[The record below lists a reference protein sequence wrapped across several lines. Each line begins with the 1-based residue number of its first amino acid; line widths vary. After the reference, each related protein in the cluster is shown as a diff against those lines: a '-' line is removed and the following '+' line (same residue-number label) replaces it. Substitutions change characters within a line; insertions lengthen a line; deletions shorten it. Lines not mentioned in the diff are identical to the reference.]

1 MLSAL
6 PGRLRCL
13 FVVNSNNEIR
23 KFKYVKSITFPAGA
37 SGRGLCTT
45 SAFAAAP
52 GKPTI
57 GSGPTKFAIVEVN
70 QAASAYNQLVTVH
83 KDGAPVSVTWNLW
96 SGDVG
101 QTAKVLLDGKG
112 GVVRPGLRRGYRKL
126 QGHQGGVTRCR
137 WPCAAPMAAPSPTR
151 RS

>member
-1 MLSAL
+1 MLSPKLSLLAL
-6 PGRLRCL
+6 LVG
-13 FVVNSNNEIR
+13 
-23 KFKYVKSITFPAGA
+23 
-37 SGRGLCTT
+37 GLCTT

-112 GVVRPGLRRGYRKL
+112 WVSRSSSAVVIFASPKTV
-126 QGHQGGVTRCR
+126 GHSPNARLVVTMTEVC
-137 WPCAAPMAAPSPTR
+137 S
-151 RS
+151 